1 MNSGLSHRPGEPSVR
16 SVHRFANLLAHHAR
30 RLVLS
35 RLRRQ
40 RSIRRKA
47 DRSLVTDIDLAV
59 ERRLRRLIARRFP
72 EHGIL
77 GEEFPPHLPEAD
89 YQWLLDPID
98 GTHSLAHHLPFFGS
112 IIGLHHRGRPL
123 VGIIDLPL
131 LDARYHAARGLGAW
145 CNRRRLR
152 LRDIPRSALG
162 DEIIAASGRAYF
174 ASFGRAGAFDK
185 LVKTHLHVRGYGD
198 CHGHALAAEGSIGA
212 IVDFGVKGWDI
223 AATQLLVEEA
233 GGRYVVVGR
242 RGRGASME
250 YGIIA
255 GKPSVVRWLE
265 GIFKKS

>member
-1 MNSGLSHRPGEPSVR
+1 MNVPMSRRRGVISVR
-16 SVHRFANLLAHHAR
+16 GAHRFANLLAHHAR
-30 RLVLS
+30 RIVLAK
-35 RLRRQ
+35 LRRQ

-59 ERRLRRLIARRFP
+59 EARLRRLITRRFP

-77 GEEFPPHLPEAD
+77 GEEFPPHQPDAE

-98 GTHSLAHHLPFFGS
+98 GTLSLTHQLPFFGT
-112 IIGLHHRGRPL
+112 IIGLHRRDQP
-123 VGIIDLPL
+123 VAAVIDLPL

-145 CNRRRLR
+145 RNRDRLR
-152 LRDIPRSALG
+152 LKDVLHGTVG

-174 ASFGRAGAFDK
+174 AKFGRAGAFDQ
-185 LVKTHLHVRGYGD
+185 LLRTHLHVRGYGD

-212 IVDFGVKGWDI
+212 IVDFGVKRWDI

-242 RGRGASME
+242 RGRGALME

-255 GKPSVVRWLE
+255 GKPSVVQQLE
-265 GIFKKS
+265 RMFRR